1 MVMRMSERTNPALTL
16 PRAWAHAGEVSQW
29 GVTLL
34 AWLWLGEQGMRLGWG
49 VASGV
54 LAVVVWWTARLA
66 VRGTAWA
73 MQAEPLRVAMCG
85 LICAAGVWL
94 PDALTRWGASH
105 LGLLCLAALWG
116 VWGGALETRSRVS
129 TFQLGKFA
137 WHPLLAGIGVG
148 LIWGLPKMSAAPLWA
163 VTLGLAL
170 AAMLLAA
177 RDRWSAEP
185 VPVCAGPRGRVLV
198 LLAPSAMG
206 LMMGSLWLGN
216 VWCAG
221 LGWRT
226 ETLVW
231 VHLALM
237 AGAPAVVA
245 WAWASLDTRPGPTEA
260 MAALQKWPTSLH
272 ATRRPMLGLVL
283 LALGALMLLGD
294 TPVQG
299 FLAMLLP
306 SLAWALHCARPRDG
320 RDDLRW
326 MPPWLT
332 RTTACLLG
340 PGLLL
345 CVGALSPVVGPAAMQ
360 LAMGILGALA
370 AGQLLLHWRR
380 PLQFARWSPL

>member
-1 MVMRMSERTNPALTL
+1 MVMPMSERANPAWTWS
-16 PRAWAHAGEVSQW
+16 RAWAHAGEVSQW

-34 AWLWLGEQGMRLGWG
+34 AWLWLGEQGMRWGWG

-66 VRGTAWA
+66 VRGSAWA
-73 MQAEPLRVAMCG
+73 MQAEPLRVAVCG
-85 LICAAGVWL
+85 LLCAAGVWL

-105 LGLLCLAALWG
+105 LGLLCLAAVWG
-116 VWGGALETRSRVS
+116 VWSGALETRSRVS
-129 TFQLGKFA
+129 TFQLSKFA
-137 WHPLLAGIGVG
+137 WHPLLAGTGVG

-170 AAMLLAA
+170 AALLLAA

-185 VPVCAGPRGRVLV
+185 VPVCAGPRGRVSV

-226 ETLVW
+226 DTLVW

-245 WAWASLDTRPGPTEA
+245 WTSLGARQGQTEA
-260 MAALQKWPTSLH
+260 MAALHQLPSPLPS
-272 ATRRPMLGLVL
+272 TRRSMLGLVL
-283 LALGALMLLGD
+283 LTLGALMLFGD
-294 TPVQG
+294 TPMQG
-299 FLAMLLP
+299 LLAMLLP
-306 SLAWALHCARPRDG
+306 SLAWALHCARPRNG

-345 CVGALSPVVGPAAMQ
+345 WVGALSPVVGPAAMQ
-360 LAMGILGALA
+360 MAMGLLGALA
-370 AGQLLLHWRR
+370 AAQLLLQWRR
-380 PLQFARWSPL
+380 PVLLARWSPQ

>member
-1 MVMRMSERTNPALTL
+1 MPMSERAHFALTP
-16 PRAWAHAGEVSQW
+16 PRALAHAGEVSQW

-34 AWLWLGEQGMRLGWG
+34 AWLWLGEQGQRWGWG

-66 VRGTAWA
+66 VRGSPWA
-73 MQAEPLRVAMCG
+73 MQAGSLRIAGCG
-85 LICAAGVWL
+85 LLCAAGVGL
-94 PDALTRWGASH
+94 PETLARWGQSH
-105 LGLLCLAALWG
+105 LALLGVAAVWG
-116 VWGGALETRSRVS
+116 VWSGALETRSRVS

-137 WHPLLAGIGVG
+137 WHPLLAGMGVG
-148 LIWGLPKMSAAPLWA
+148 LIWLLPKLAVAPIGA
-163 VTLGLAL
+163 VTVGLAV
-170 AAMLLAA
+170 AALLLAA
-177 RDRWSAEP
+177 RERWSSELA
-185 VPVCAGPRGRVLV
+185 PVCAGPRGRVSV

-206 LMMGSLWLGN
+206 LMMGGLWLGN

-221 LGWRT
+221 LGWGT
-226 ETLVW
+226 DTLVG

-245 WAWASLDTRPGPTEA
+245 WVWATWGVSHGQTGSNAP
-260 MAALQKWPTSLH
+260 LQDLPSPPPNK
-272 ATRRPMLGLVL
+272 RRGMLGLVL

-294 TPVQG
+294 TPVHG
-299 FLAMLLP
+299 LLAMLLP
-306 SLAWALHCARPRDG
+306 SLAWALHCVRPRDG

-332 RTTACLLG
+332 RTTAWLLG

-345 CVGALSPVVGPAAMQ
+345 WVGALSPEVGPAAMQ
-360 LAMGILGALA
+360 LAMGLLGTLA

-380 PLQFARWSPL
+380 PVRLARWSPL

>member
-1 MVMRMSERTNPALTL
+1 MVMPMSERANPAWTWS
-16 PRAWAHAGEVSQW
+16 RAWAHAGEVSQW

-34 AWLWLGEQGMRLGWG
+34 AWLWLGEQGMRWGWG

-66 VRGTAWA
+66 VRGSAWA
-73 MQAEPLRVAMCG
+73 MQTEPLRVAVCG
-85 LICAAGVWL
+85 LLCAAGVWL

-105 LGLLCLAALWG
+105 LGLLCLAAVWG
-116 VWGGALETRSRVS
+116 VWSGALETRSRVS
-129 TFQLGKFA
+129 TFQLSKFA
-137 WHPLLAGIGVG
+137 WHPLLAGTGVG

-185 VPVCAGPRGRVLV
+185 VPVCAGPRGRVSV

-226 ETLVW
+226 DTLVW

-245 WAWASLDTRPGPTEA
+245 WTSLGARQGQTEA
-260 MAALQKWPTSLH
+260 MAALHPLPTPLPS
-272 ATRRPMLGLVL
+272 TRRSMLGLVL
-283 LALGALMLLGD
+283 LALGALMLFGD
-294 TPVQG
+294 TPMQG
-299 FLAMLLP
+299 LLAMLLP
-306 SLAWALHCARPRDG
+306 SLAWALHCARPRNG

-345 CVGALSPVVGPAAMQ
+345 WVGALSPVVGPAAMQ
-360 LAMGILGALA
+360 MAMGLLGALA
-370 AGQLLLHWRR
+370 AAQLLLQWRR
-380 PLQFARWSPL
+380 PVLLARWSPQ

>member
-1 MVMRMSERTNPALTL
+1 MSERANPAWTWS
-16 PRAWAHAGEVSQW
+16 RAWAHAGEVSQW

-34 AWLWLGEQGMRLGWG
+34 AWLWLGEQGMRWGWG

-66 VRGTAWA
+66 VRGSAWA
-73 MQAEPLRVAMCG
+73 MQAEPLRVAVCG
-85 LICAAGVWL
+85 LLCAAGVWL
-94 PDALTRWGASH
+94 PDALTRWGTSH
-105 LGLLCLAALWG
+105 LGLLCLAAVWG
-116 VWGGALETRSRVS
+116 VWSGALETRSRVS
-129 TFQLGKFA
+129 TFQLSKFA
-137 WHPLLAGIGVG
+137 WHPLLAGTGVG

-185 VPVCAGPRGRVLV
+185 VPVCAGPRGRVSV

-226 ETLVW
+226 DTLVW

-245 WAWASLDTRPGPTEA
+245 WTSLGARQGQTEA
-260 MAALQKWPTSLH
+260 MAALHQLPSPLPSS
-272 ATRRPMLGLVL
+272 RRSVLGLVL
-283 LALGALMLLGD
+283 LALGALMLFGD
-294 TPVQG
+294 TPMQG
-299 FLAMLLP
+299 LLAMLLP
-306 SLAWALHCARPRDG
+306 SLAWALHCARPRNG

-345 CVGALSPVVGPAAMQ
+345 WVGALSPVVGPAAMQ
-360 LAMGILGALA
+360 MAMGLLGALA
-370 AGQLLLHWRR
+370 AAQLLWQWRR
-380 PLQFARWSPL
+380 PVLLARWSPQ

>member
-1 MVMRMSERTNPALTL
+1 MVMPMSERANPAWTWS
-16 PRAWAHAGEVSQW
+16 RAWAHAGEVSQW

-34 AWLWLGEQGMRLGWG
+34 AWLWLGEQGMRWGWG

-66 VRGTAWA
+66 VRGSAWA
-73 MQAEPLRVAMCG
+73 MQAEPLRVAVCG
-85 LICAAGVWL
+85 LLCAAGVWL

-105 LGLLCLAALWG
+105 LGLLCLAAVWG
-116 VWGGALETRSRVS
+116 VWSGALETRSRVS
-129 TFQLGKFA
+129 TFQLSKFA
-137 WHPLLAGIGVG
+137 WHPLLAGTGVG

-185 VPVCAGPRGRVLV
+185 VPVCAGPRGRVSV

-226 ETLVW
+226 DTLVW

-245 WAWASLDTRPGPTEA
+245 WTSLGARQGQTEA
-260 MAALQKWPTSLH
+260 MAALHLLPSPLPS
-272 ATRRPMLGLVL
+272 TRRSVLGLVL
-283 LALGALMLLGD
+283 LALGALMLFGD
-294 TPVQG
+294 TPMQG
-299 FLAMLLP
+299 LLAMLLP
-306 SLAWALHCARPRDG
+306 SLAWALHCARPRNG

-345 CVGALSPVVGPAAMQ
+345 WVGALSPVVGPAAMQ
-360 LAMGILGALA
+360 MAMGLLGALA
-370 AGQLLLHWRR
+370 AAQLLLQWRR
-380 PLQFARWSPL
+380 PVLLARWSPQ

>member
-1 MVMRMSERTNPALTL
+1 MVMPMSERANPAWTWS
-16 PRAWAHAGEVSQW
+16 RAWAHAGEVSQW

-34 AWLWLGEQGMRLGWG
+34 AWLWLGEQGMRWGWG

-66 VRGTAWA
+66 VRGSAWA
-73 MQAEPLRVAMCG
+73 MQAEPLRVAVCG
-85 LICAAGVWL
+85 LLCAAGVWL

-105 LGLLCLAALWG
+105 LGLLCLAAVWG
-116 VWGGALETRSRVS
+116 VWSGALETRSRVS
-129 TFQLGKFA
+129 TFQLSKFA
-137 WHPLLAGIGVG
+137 WHPLLAGTGVG

-170 AAMLLAA
+170 AALLLAA

-185 VPVCAGPRGRVLV
+185 VPVCAGPRGRVSV

-226 ETLVW
+226 DTLVW

-245 WAWASLDTRPGPTEA
+245 WTSLGARQGQTEA
-260 MAALQKWPTSLH
+260 MAALHLLPSPLPS
-272 ATRRPMLGLVL
+272 TRRSMLGLVL
-283 LALGALMLLGD
+283 LALGALMLFGD
-294 TPVQG
+294 TPMQG
-299 FLAMLLP
+299 LLAMLLP
-306 SLAWALHCARPRDG
+306 SLAWALHCARPRNG

-345 CVGALSPVVGPAAMQ
+345 WVGALSPVVGPAAMQ
-360 LAMGILGALA
+360 MAMGLLGALA
-370 AGQLLLHWRR
+370 AAQLLLQWRR
-380 PLQFARWSPL
+380 PVLLARWSPQ

>member
-1 MVMRMSERTNPALTL
+1 MVMPMSERANPAWTWS
-16 PRAWAHAGEVSQW
+16 RAWAHAGEVSQW

-34 AWLWLGEQGMRLGWG
+34 AWLWLGEQGMRWGWG

-66 VRGTAWA
+66 VRGSAWA
-73 MQAEPLRVAMCG
+73 MQAEPLRVAVCG
-85 LICAAGVWL
+85 LLCAAGVWL

-105 LGLLCLAALWG
+105 LGLLCLAAVWG
-116 VWGGALETRSRVS
+116 VWSGALETRSRVS
-129 TFQLGKFA
+129 TFQLSKFA
-137 WHPLLAGIGVG
+137 WHPLLAGTGVG

-185 VPVCAGPRGRVLV
+185 VPVCAGPRGRVSV

-226 ETLVW
+226 DTLVW

-245 WAWASLDTRPGPTEA
+245 WTSLGARQGQTEA
-260 MAALQKWPTSLH
+260 MAALHPLPTPLPS
-272 ATRRPMLGLVL
+272 TRRSVLGLVL
-283 LALGALMLLGD
+283 LALGALMLFGD
-294 TPVQG
+294 TPMQG
-299 FLAMLLP
+299 LLAMLLP
-306 SLAWALHCARPRDG
+306 SLAWALHCARPRNG

-345 CVGALSPVVGPAAMQ
+345 WVGALSPVVGPAAMQ
-360 LAMGILGALA
+360 MAMGLLGALA
-370 AGQLLLHWRR
+370 AAQLLLQWRR
-380 PLQFARWSPL
+380 PVLLARWSPQ

>member
-1 MVMRMSERTNPALTL
+1 MSERANPAWTWS
-16 PRAWAHAGEVSQW
+16 RAWAHAGEVSQW

-34 AWLWLGEQGMRLGWG
+34 AWLWLGEQGMRWGWG

-66 VRGTAWA
+66 VRGSAWA
-73 MQAEPLRVAMCG
+73 MQAEPLRVAVCG
-85 LICAAGVWL
+85 LLCAAGVWL

-105 LGLLCLAALWG
+105 LGLLCLAAVWG
-116 VWGGALETRSRVS
+116 VWSGALETRSRVS
-129 TFQLGKFA
+129 TFQLSKFA
-137 WHPLLAGIGVG
+137 WHPLLAGTGVG

-170 AAMLLAA
+170 AALLLAA

-185 VPVCAGPRGRVLV
+185 VPVCAGPRGRVSV

-226 ETLVW
+226 DTLVW

-245 WAWASLDTRPGPTEA
+245 WTSLGARQGQTEA
-260 MAALQKWPTSLH
+260 MAALHQLPSPLPS
-272 ATRRPMLGLVL
+272 TRRSMLGLVL
-283 LALGALMLLGD
+283 LTLGALMLFGD
-294 TPVQG
+294 TPMQG
-299 FLAMLLP
+299 LLAMLLP
-306 SLAWALHCARPRDG
+306 SLAWALHCARPRNG

-345 CVGALSPVVGPAAMQ
+345 WVGALSPVVGPAAMQ
-360 LAMGILGALA
+360 MAMGLLGALA
-370 AGQLLLHWRR
+370 AAQLLLQWRR
-380 PLQFARWSPL
+380 PVLLARWSPQ